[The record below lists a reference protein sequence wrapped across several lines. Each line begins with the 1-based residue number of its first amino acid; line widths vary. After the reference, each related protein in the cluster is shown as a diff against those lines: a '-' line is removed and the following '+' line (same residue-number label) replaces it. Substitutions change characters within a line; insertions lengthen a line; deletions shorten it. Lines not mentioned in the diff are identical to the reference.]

1 MLYIEDNFLMVNEM
15 DSELWYIEKIE
26 YMKGSGLKIIEKEKE
41 WKNIVME
48 INMKEILKEARL
60 MVKVFTI
67 GLMEK
72 YMMVSG
78 KME

>member
-48 INMKEILKEARL
+48 INMKEEYALLEGMKLFLIDDKTHCTLLKASE
-60 MVKVFTI
+60 
-67 GLMEK
+67 
-72 YMMVSG
+72 Y
-78 KME
+78 